1 MPYAFQY
8 DVPADEEFYRRV
20 AAEIGDEQP
29 KGVVAHLVL
38 KHDRGMRHIGV
49 WESKEDW
56 ERFQSE
62 RVGPA
67 LEKVFA
73 AVGVANL
80 PPLPAAQELELVD
93 ALLGTEG
100 QRE

>member
-29 KGVVAHLVL
+29 KGVITHLVV
-38 KHDRGMRHIGV
+38 KSDRGLRHIGV
-49 WESKEDW
+49 WDSKEDW
-56 ERFQSE
+56 ERFHSE

-67 LEKVFA
+67 LERVFA
-73 AVGVANL
+73 AVGVTHV
-80 PPLPAAQELELVD
+80 PPLPPEQELDLVD
-93 ALLGTEG
+93 ALLGG
-100 QRE
+100 

>member
-20 AAEIGDEQP
+20 AAEIGDEEAD
-29 KGVVAHLVL
+29 GLVAHLVVKRDGGL
-38 KHDRGMRHIGV
+38 RHIGV
-49 WESKEDW
+49 WESKEAW

-62 RVGPA
+62 RVAPA

-73 AVGVANL
+73 AVGVAEV
-80 PPLPAAQELELVD
+80 PPRPAEQELELVD
-93 ALLGTEG
+93 ALLGS
-100 QRE
+100 

>member
-1 MPYAFQY
+1 MAYAFQY

-20 AAEIGDEQP
+20 AAEIGADRP
-29 KGVVAHLVL
+29 KGVITHLVVKCDGGL
-38 KHDRGMRHIGV
+38 RHIGV

-56 ERFQSE
+56 ERFRSE

-73 AVGVANL
+73 AFGVAD
-80 PPLPAAQELELVD
+80 PPPPPPEQELDLVD
-93 ALLGTEG
+93 ALLGS
-100 QRE
+100 

>member
-29 KGVVAHLVL
+29 KGLIAHLVVKRDTEL
-38 KHDRGMRHIGV
+38 RHIGV
-49 WESKEDW
+49 WKSKEDW
-56 ERFQSE
+56 ERFRTQ
-62 RVGPA
+62 RVQPA

-73 AVGVANL
+73 AVGVADL
-80 PPLPAAQELELVD
+80 PPRPPEQELDLVD
-93 ALLGTEG
+93 ALV
-100 QRE
+100 R